1 MSDKATWK
9 NTLEDYQKEYRS
21 FYEERKTG
29 VNSHQEQYKRLMDK
43 IMLIIYE
50 NEDIF
55 FLQMKKSVKKGW
67 LSEDDYRNV
76 LLDVF
81 VKFRNDYNP
90 FDGRNIQGYL
100 FDHCTW
106 EVLSR
111 VDKLAGV
118 DRNKDSGLSK
128 EEKRKIRGEK
138 YEKTPIVSDDPYRA
152 NDTKQTTYKKLKN
165 QTDLSDEI
173 LDNKEEQNGAFL
185 ELAAIVLNFT
195 KNHNK
200 KTGSPQ
206 RKLLFEL
213 FYSNDIINYC
223 KDPYSPDSLQ
233 HEHVVMSAMHIP
245 YCNFCTALPNQYNEI
260 NAISIK
266 KIQAYPF
273 KTVGEIAPSNANPL
287 RPDEEAKA
295 PLGNQPILGYL
306 EKDGKYNIDDSGVSQ
321 QKKKY
326 FEEVCPIFNGKVV
339 LTKR

>member
-9 NTLEDYQKEYRS
+9 NTLKDYRKEYQS

-29 VNSHQEQYKRLMDK
+29 VNSHQEQYDRLMK
-43 IMLIIYE
+43 NVFAILLN
-50 NEDIF
+50 NEHIF
-55 FLQMKKSVKKGW
+55 LLQMIKSVKSGW
-67 LSEDDYRNV
+67 LSKEDYENIF
-76 LLDVF
+76 LDAF
-81 VKFRNDYNP
+81 ERFKINYDP
-90 FDGRNIQGYL
+90 SGGRNIYGYIS
-100 FDHCTW
+100 DYCTW
-106 EVLSR
+106 AAKSR

-118 DRNKDSGLSK
+118 DRNKDKGLSK
-128 EEKRKIRGEK
+128 EEKIKIRGEK
-138 YEKTPIVSDDPYRA
+138 YEKTPILSDDPYRA
-152 NDTKQTTYKKLKN
+152 NSTKQTTYKKLKN

-173 LDNKEEQNGAFL
+173 FDNDEDQDGVFL
-185 ELAAIVLNFT
+185 ELAAIVLDFT

-206 RKLLFEL
+206 RKLLYEL
-213 FYSNDIINYC
+213 FYSNDIINFC

-245 YCNFCTALPNQYNEI
+245 YCNFCTALPNQYNEN

-287 RPDEEAKA
+287 NPDEEAKA
-295 PLGNQPILGYL
+295 PLDNQPILGYL
-306 EKDGKYNIDDSGVSQ
+306 EKNGKYGIGDSGVSQ

-326 FEEVCPIFNGKVV
+326 YEEVCPIFKGKVV
-339 LTKR
+339 LTEH